1 LIVATGQWLSGF
13 HPGEYR
19 LVDTIKLSVI
29 FATNEIIP
37 VVAGSHCLA
46 FDSGG
51 FVHAQ
56 GASMFDQFIPVLMVL
71 GVAMGFAG
79 LFLGLSFWLGPKRP
93 TLLKGTTYECG
104 IPVRG
109 STQIRFFVR
118 FFLVALFFLLFDL
131 EAVFIYPWV
140 ILYKG
145 MLADGQAMFAL
156 AEMGAFML
164 VLMVGFVYIWK
175 KGGLEWQ

>member
-1 LIVATGQWLSGF
+1 
-13 HPGEYR
+13 
-19 LVDTIKLSVI
+19 
-29 FATNEIIP
+29 
-37 VVAGSHCLA
+37 
-46 FDSGG
+46 
-51 FVHAQ
+51 
-56 GASMFDQFIPVLMVL
+56 MFEQFIPVLMVL

-93 TLLKGTTYECG
+93 TLLKDSTYECG

-109 STQIRFFVR
+109 STHIRFFVR

-140 ILYKG
+140 ILYQS
-145 MLADGQAMFAL
+145 MLTAGQGAFAL
-156 AEMGAFML
+156 AEMGAFL
-164 VLMVGFVYIWK
+164 TVLLVGFVYIWK